1 MILEVGLLTEISPE
15 LQEQLREL
23 QSGQQQL
30 QAIVSQRMQADLMV
44 KETERTLK
52 VLEKLPADEKIYKA
66 VGRILISS
74 DKKSVES
81 ELSESKET
89 LGVRMKSIERQEAKL
104 KEKLSDM
111 QKTLEAELKPH
122 TGG

>member
-1 MILEVGLLTEISPE
+1 LTEISPE

>member
-23 QSGQQQL
+23 QSRQQQL

-52 VLEKLPADEKIYKA
+52 VLEKLPESEKIYKA

-89 LGVRMKSIERQEAKL
+89 LGVRMKTIERQETKL

-111 QKTLEAELKPH
+111 QKTLESELRPH

>member
-1 MILEVGLLTEISPE
+1 MTEISPE

-23 QSGQQQL
+23 QSRQQQL

-52 VLEKLPADEKIYKA
+52 VLEKLPESEKIYKA

-89 LGVRMKSIERQEAKL
+89 LGVRMKTIERQETKL

-111 QKTLEAELKPH
+111 QKTLESELRPH